1 MRVRI
6 SVAFLLWL
14 SMASLSRPGAAQ
26 GIAAGSFEVSGNGG
40 ITNLSGVDSK
50 KGHGAFGFTGVYN
63 LTRDVAVGAEY
74 NYLMLGSLSENGV
87 TANENLQ
94 MYGALARVTVFSNR
108 FVAAYAVLSGGG
120 NRLHATASA
129 GNVSDSASQTGG
141 YFSAG
146 GGVSIFLGHGF
157 GIRPEYRYER
167 QQFAATTVDGTP
179 ISGGGQSDMRGTV
192 ALFYQFGAPAP
203 KPYSSSK

>member
-6 SVAFLLWL
+6 FAAFLLGL
-14 SMASLSRPGAAQ
+14 SLTSVSRVSSAQ
-26 GIAAGSFEVSGNGG
+26 GIAAGSFEISGSGG
-40 ITNLSGVDSK
+40 ITNLNGVDSK
-50 KGHGAFGFTGVYN
+50 KGHGAFGFTGMYN

-74 NYLMLGSLSENGV
+74 NYLMLGSLTEGAV
-87 TANENLQ
+87 TENENLQ
-94 MYGALARVTVFSNR
+94 MYGALARVAIFSNR
-108 FVAAYAVLSGGG
+108 FVAPYAVLSGGG
-120 NRLHATASA
+120 NRLHASASE
-129 GNVSDSASQTGG
+129 GNESASASQSGG
-141 YFSAG
+141 YISAG

-167 QQFAATTVDGTP
+167 QQFAATTIDGTP
-179 ISGGGQSDMRGTV
+179 VSGGGQSDMRGTV

>member
-6 SVAFLLWL
+6 FVAFLLCL
-14 SMASLSRPGAAQ
+14 SLASVSRVGSAQ
-26 GIAAGSFEVSGNGG
+26 GIAAGSFELSGNGG
-40 ITNLSGVDSK
+40 ITNLTGVDSQ
-50 KGHGAFGFTGVYN
+50 KGHGAFGFTGVYKLN
-63 LTRDVAVGAEY
+63 QYVAVGAEY
-74 NYLMLGSLSENGV
+74 NYLSLGSLSVTGITENG
-87 TANENLQ
+87 NLQ
-94 MYGALARVTVFSNR
+94 MYGALARAAIFSNR
-108 FVAAYAVLSGGG
+108 FAAPYVALSGGG

-129 GNVSDSASQTGG
+129 GNVSDSASQKGG

-167 QQFAATTVDGTP
+167 QQLAATTVNGTP
-179 ISGGGQSDMRGTV
+179 VSGGGQNDMRGTV
-192 ALFYQFGAPAP
+192 ALFYQFGAPAA